1 VVILDTNVLSA
12 LMRDRPERVVV
23 AWLDGLAPESIWTT
37 AVTVF
42 EIRFGLEL
50 LPPGRRRTGLE
61 ADFHRLL
68 EEDLERR
75 ILPFDQ
81 AAAVEAAAIAAAAR
95 AAGRPVEVQDV
106 QIGGIARSRRAALA
120 TRNGRHFR
128 DAGIPLIDPWQ
139 PSPRPPA

>member
-12 LMRDRPERVVV
+12 LMQERPEPAVV
-23 AWLDGLAPESIWTT
+23 AWLDGLASESIWTT

-50 LPPGRRRTGLE
+50 LVPGHWRTRLE
-61 ADFHRLL
+61 ADFGRLL
-68 EEDLERR
+68 DEDLERR

-81 AAAVEAAAIAAAAR
+81 AAAFEAAAIVAAAR

-106 QIGGIARSRRAALA
+106 QIAGIARSRRAALA
-120 TRNGRHFR
+120 TRNARHFR

-139 PSPRPPA
+139 PSA